1 MRLVRGRGRV
11 GVGFGVIV
19 GVRVRVGVR
28 LRLRLRLRLRA
39 QGLKGSRALGVGCA
53 LSRLSHASLVPSSL
67 SGESADSQFCETKKV
82 KAPAGWYEVR
92 VSSSSTPAW
101 LGLEVG

>member
-1 MRLVRGRGRV
+1 MRGRGRV

-19 GVRVRVGVR
+19 GVRVRVGV
-28 LRLRLRLRLRA
+28 RLRLRLRLRA

-67 SGESADSQFCETKKV
+67 SGESADSQFCEMKKV

-101 LGLEVG
+101 GWG

>member
-1 MRLVRGRGRV
+1 M
-11 GVGFGVIV
+11 
-19 GVRVRVGVR
+19 
-28 LRLRLRLRLRA
+28 
-39 QGLKGSRALGVGCA
+39 LGHA

-101 LGLEVG
+101 VRGGLGLGAGLGLGKGLG